1 MPESVKILDS
11 KKFMWDGQSYESE
24 QRAKEVA
31 AGYEGNN
38 FEVRVIQEEGKFLIY
53 TRRGVTQIVIEGQAP
68 V

>member
-24 QRAKEVA
+24 QRAKEVT

-38 FEVRVIQEEGKFLIY
+38 FEVKVIQEEDKYLIY
-53 TRRGVTQIVIEGQAP
+53 TRRVVTQIVIEGQAP